1 MSILIMNFVPHDR
14 SPYEQ
19 FLKDLGEDLILLTS
33 DECAKGF
40 KKDDYV
46 YMEIF
51 ENYRY
56 NQLVEYRALEL
67 YQKYQYHTI
76 IANAEADIIRAAKL
90 REHLNL
96 KGQRLQSAIQY
107 RDKVVMKQI
116 AKKNGLPTPPF
127 AAIDDS
133 FDLFHFI
140 EQYQLPIV
148 LKPRSGVGSRDTY
161 VISNK
166 QELEELLRKGIP
178 PYYMAEKFIP
188 GEVYHVDGIIHNGEL
203 VFICASKYLNEPIQY
218 HNKGY
223 LGSYVLDPQ
232 NPLAGRLCKMTEQLI
247 SVLDTPAHTT
257 IHAEWFHTVHN
268 EIILCEIASRTGGGK
283 IVDNLYTAYNIHLDQ
298 AFVRSQCGLPLSLPG
313 KKDEIK
319 PQKLS
324 GWVKIPP
331 KQGIF
336 VSAPIA
342 QLPEWV
348 KDYQLLAQPG
358 QSFNTPN
365 GIREYIASFIV
376 EGDSELEVYEKLI
389 QIADWFH
396 QTSSWQDSDLIA
408 T

>member
-33 DECAKGF
+33 DEYAQDF
-40 KKDDYV
+40 NKKDYL
-46 YMEIF
+46 YIESF
-51 ENYRY
+51 ENYRN

-67 YQKYQYHTI
+67 YQQYPYHTI
-76 IANAEADIIRAAKL
+76 IANAEADILRAARL
-90 REHLNL
+90 RELLNL
-96 KGQRLQSAIQY
+96 QGQSVQSATQY
-107 RDKVVMKQI
+107 RDKVIMKQI

-127 AAIDDS
+127 AAIYDS
-133 FDLFHFI
+133 FDLIQFI

-148 LKPRSGVGSRDTY
+148 LKPRSGVGSRDTF
-161 VISNK
+161 VISNRE
-166 QELEELLRKGIP
+166 ELENLLIKGIP
-178 PYYMAEKFIP
+178 LNYMAEKFVS
-188 GEVYHVDGIIHNGEL
+188 GDLYHVDGIIYKGEIK
-203 VFICASKYLNEPIQY
+203 FICASKYLNEPIQY

-223 LGSYVLDPQ
+223 LGSYILDPI
-232 NPLAGRLCKMTEQLI
+232 NPLAARLCQMTEQLI
-247 SVLDTPAHTT
+247 SVFDTPEHTT
-257 IHAEWFHTVHN
+257 FHAEWFHTTHN

-283 IVDNLYTAYNIHLDQ
+283 IVENIYHAYQIHLDQ
-298 AFVRSQCGLPLSLPG
+298 AFVTSQCGLPLSLPG
-313 KKDEIK
+313 KKEEIQPK
-319 PQKLS
+319 KLS

-336 VSAPIA
+336 LSAPLA
-342 QLPEWV
+342 QPPEWV

-358 QSFNTPN
+358 QSFTTPN

>member
-1 MSILIMNFVPHDR
+1 MSILILNFVPHDR
-14 SPYEQ
+14 CPYEQ

-33 DECAKGF
+33 DEYAQDF
-40 KKDDYV
+40 NQEDYL
-46 YMEIF
+46 YFESF
-51 ENYRY
+51 ENYRN

-67 YQKYQYHTI
+67 YKKYQYHTI
-76 IANAEADIIRAAKL
+76 IANAEADIIRAAQL
-90 REHLNL
+90 REYLNI
-96 KGQRLQSAIQY
+96 KGQHVQSAIQY
-107 RDKVVMKQI
+107 RDKVLMKKI
-116 AKKNGLPTPPF
+116 AKKHGLPTPPF
-127 AAIDDS
+127 AAIDNS
-133 FDLFHFI
+133 LDLIHFI

-161 VISNK
+161 VISNQ
-166 QELEELLRKGIP
+166 QELEALLAKGIP
-178 PYYMAEKFIP
+178 YDYMAEKFVS
-188 GEVYHVDGIIHNGEL
+188 GDVYHVDGIIHNGEI

-218 HNKGY
+218 HNRGY
-223 LGSYVLDPQ
+223 LGSYILDPK
-232 NPLAGRLCKMTEQLI
+232 NPLSIRLCKMTEQLI
-247 SVLDTPAHTT
+247 SIFDTPAHTT
-257 IHAEWFHTVHN
+257 FHAEWFHTTHN

-283 IVDNLYTAYNIHLDQ
+283 IVENIYQAYQIHLDQ
-298 AFVRSQCGLPLSLPG
+298 AFVSTQCGLPFSLPG

-319 PQKLS
+319 PHKLS

-336 VSAPIA
+336 VSAPLA
-342 QLPEWV
+342 QVPNWV

-358 QSFNTPN
+358 QSFTTPN